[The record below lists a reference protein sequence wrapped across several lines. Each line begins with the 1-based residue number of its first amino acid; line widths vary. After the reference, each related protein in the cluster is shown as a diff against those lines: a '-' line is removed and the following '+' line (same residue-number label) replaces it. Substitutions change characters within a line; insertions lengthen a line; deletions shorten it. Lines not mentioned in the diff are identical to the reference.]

1 MIRKRVEK
9 FETIINLDGPDG
21 NALNLIG
28 LAVRIM
34 RDSRMTEEE
43 IAPIVEEMKSSDYK
57 NLVMTFDNYFKGSVI
72 LETTNEELLSR
83 KETLTKIVVSL

>member
-1 MIRKRVEK
+1 MDKEKYKVIRKRFEK

-21 NALNLIG
+21 NANNLIG
-28 LAVRIM
+28 LAIRIM

-43 IAPIVEEMKSSDYK
+43 INPIVKEMKSSDYK

-72 LETTNEELLSR
+72 LETTNEELLYN
-83 KETLTKIVVSL
+83 E

>member
-1 MIRKRVEK
+1 MIRKRVPKTE
-9 FETIINLDGPDG
+9 IVIDLDGPDG
-21 NALNLIG
+21 NAFNLIG

-72 LETTNEELLSR
+72 LETTNEELLS
-83 KETLTKIVVSL
+83 

>member
-1 MIRKRVEK
+1 MIRKRFEK

-21 NALNLIG
+21 NANNLIG
-28 LAVRIM
+28 LAIRIM

-43 IAPIVEEMKSSDYK
+43 INPIVKEMMSGDYK

-72 LETTNEELLSR
+72 LETTNEELLYN
-83 KETLTKIVVSL
+83 E

>member
-9 FETIINLDGPDG
+9 FETIVNLDGPDG
-21 NALNLIG
+21 NANNLIG
-28 LAVRIM
+28 LAIRIM

-43 IAPIVEEMKSSDYK
+43 INPIVKEMMSGDYK

-72 LETTNEELLSR
+72 LETTNEELLS
-83 KETLTKIVVSL
+83 

>member
-43 IAPIVEEMKSSDYK
+43 ISPIVEEMKSSDYK

-72 LETTNEELLSR
+72 LETTNEELLS
-83 KETLTKIVVSL
+83 

>member
-9 FETIINLDGPDG
+9 SETIINLDGPDG
-21 NALNLIG
+21 NANNLIG
-28 LAVRIM
+28 LAIRIM

-57 NLVMTFDNYFKGSVI
+57 NLVMTFDNYFKSSVI
-72 LETTNEELLSR
+72 LETTNEELLS
-83 KETLTKIVVSL
+83 

>member
-43 IAPIVEEMKSSDYK
+43 IAPIVKEMKSSDYK
-57 NLVMTFDNYFKGSVI
+57 NLVMTFDSYFKGSVI
-72 LETTNEELLSR
+72 LETTNEELL
-83 KETLTKIVVSL
+83 T

>member
-21 NALNLIG
+21 NAFNLIG
-28 LAVRIM
+28 LAIRIM

-43 IAPIVEEMKSSDYK
+43 ISPIVKEMKSSDYK
-57 NLVMTFDNYFKGSVI
+57 NLVMTFDSYFKGSVI
-72 LETTNEELLSR
+72 LETTNEELL
-83 KETLTKIVVSL
+83 T

>member
-21 NALNLIG
+21 NAHNLIG
-28 LAVRIM
+28 LAIRIC

-43 IAPIVEEMKSSDYK
+43 IAPIVKEMQSGDYK

-72 LETTNEELLSR
+72 LETPTTELLS
-83 KETLTKIVVSL
+83 

>member
-21 NALNLIG
+21 NAINLIR
-28 LAVRIM
+28 LAIRIM

-43 IAPIVEEMKSSDYK
+43 ISPIVEEMKSSDYK

-72 LETTNEELLSR
+72 LETTNEELLS
-83 KETLTKIVVSL
+83 

>member
-1 MIRKRVEK
+1 MIRKRVQK

-72 LETTNEELLSR
+72 LETTNEELLS
-83 KETLTKIVVSL
+83 

>member
-21 NALNLIG
+21 NAFNLIG
-28 LAVRIM
+28 LAIRIM

-43 IAPIVEEMKSSDYK
+43 IAPIIEEMKSGDYK
-57 NLVMTFDNYFKGSVI
+57 NLVMTFDNYFKSSVI
-72 LETTNEELLSR
+72 LETTNEELLS
-83 KETLTKIVVSL
+83 

>member
-57 NLVMTFDNYFKGSVI
+57 NLVMTFDNYFQGSVI
-72 LETTNEELLSR
+72 LETTNEELLS
-83 KETLTKIVVSL
+83 

>member
-21 NALNLIG
+21 N
-28 LAVRIM
+28 
-34 RDSRMTEEE
+34 
-43 IAPIVEEMKSSDYK
+43 YK

-72 LETTNEELLSR
+72 LETTNEELLS
-83 KETLTKIVVSL
+83 

>member
-1 MIRKRVEK
+1 MIRKRFEK

-21 NALNLIG
+21 NAHNLIG
-28 LAVRIM
+28 LARRGR

-43 IAPIVEEMKSSDYK
+43 IAPIVKEMQSGDYK

-72 LETTNEELLSR
+72 LETTNEELL
-83 KETLTKIVVSL
+83 T

>member
-21 NALNLIG
+21 KAFNLIG
-28 LAVRIM
+28 LAIRIM

-43 IAPIVEEMKSSDYK
+43 ISPIVEEMKSSDYK
-57 NLVMTFDNYFKGSVI
+57 NLVMTFDSYFKGSVI
-72 LETTNEELLSR
+72 LETTNEELLS
-83 KETLTKIVVSL
+83 

>member
-9 FETIINLDGPDG
+9 LETIINLDGPDG
-21 NALNLIG
+21 NAFNLIG

-72 LETTNEELLSR
+72 LETTNEELLS
-83 KETLTKIVVSL
+83 